1 MNNIIGVAVVHKNLG
16 KGYVVKMPNT
26 QYGNYIAVKFENG
39 KEAEFILSDFP
50 DFFSSNSA
58 ELNKFVQEQIE
69 KREKEQKRIEEKS
82 GQEEKN
88 RWEEIR
94 RVVNLKHIE
103 AVLHFTSIDNLKSIL
118 ENEVLSRDEMKK
130 KMINAAV
137 NDELRLDFCPNC
149 ISCSISLPNAPLLFK
164 FKKTYPDRKYVILKL
179 KPELLWEK
187 QCLFCKEN
195 AASNNVHL
203 ACDLSKPEALERMFG
218 DYDTK
223 HTRKG
228 LENLYADGFIKD
240 NMPTHNQA
248 EVLVMG
254 KIERKYIAG
263 IYFFEED
270 IRNILF
276 RNKLLELFKEG
287 SETDFSFEKVPDDF
301 MRRCKN
307 PEKAFWQDTKSVRS
321 DVNQDIY
328 VPYDEIPF

>member
-1 MNNIIGVAVVHKNLG
+1 MNNIIGTTVVHKNLG
-16 KGYVVKMPNT
+16 KGNIIGIPNT
-26 QYGNYIAVKFENG
+26 QCGNYIAVKFDSG
-39 KEAEFILSDFP
+39 TEAVFILSDFP
-50 DFFSSNSA
+50 DFFSSNST

-69 KREKEQKRIEEKS
+69 KRKNEQEKNEQKISEGLRQKREKIMKIVAS
-82 GQEEKN
+82 KQ
-88 RWEEIR
+88 
-94 RVVNLKHIE
+94 IE

-130 KMINAAV
+130 KMIKAAV

-164 FKKTYPDRKYVILKL
+164 FRKTYSDRQYVILKL

-203 ACDLSKPEALERMFG
+203 ACDLSKHEALERMFG
-218 DYDTK
+218 DYDAK

-263 IYFFEED
+263 IYFFEDD
-270 IRNILF
+270 IRNVSF
-276 RNKLLELFKEG
+276 RNKLLETFKAEPE
-287 SETDFSFEKVPDDF
+287 SDFSFEKVPDDF

-307 PEKAFWQDTKSVRS
+307 PEKAFWQDTKSVRL
-321 DVNQDIY
+321 DVNQDICS
-328 VPYDEIPF
+328 I